1 MPLRIQA
8 KNISENFL
16 YRHSEDPN
24 KVLEVLEHAVLNCKP
39 EIRYRPGWQSK
50 YFFLPLSMAPVWLTD
65 FIVNRTTFS
74 HVKPADTMLLI
85 ISLIFIFYIIYI
97 LYQHFYPTPNISPNG
112 KYIFISG
119 CDTGFG
125 HGLAI
130 KLDKQGFN
138 VLAGVFASDNVNSL
152 QEKLSS
158 RATVFR
164 LDITKEEDIEA
175 AFQLVKQ
182 KTQVLHALVNNAGI
196 VTSGYID
203 WIQVDTVRQIMNVN
217 FFGHVTMTKRFLP
230 LLIAKRDSRV
240 VNMSSIC
247 GFISLPGSAAYCA
260 SKYAFE
266 SFSDCLRHEMRP
278 WHLRVSIIEP
288 GTMQTAMTERLE
300 VSLKNVWLQLPNDTR
315 KRWGE
320 QFFEKSFKLVIN
332 SPFIRY
338 SEDPEK
344 VIRVLE
350 HAIISTTPHI
360 RYRPGWQSSLF
371 FYPLSI
377 LPCWLVDKMF
387 SLGFNACPDGVK
399 LQLVSE

>member
-1 MPLRIQA
+1 
-8 KNISENFL
+8 
-16 YRHSEDPN
+16 
-24 KVLEVLEHAVLNCKP
+24 
-39 EIRYRPGWQSK
+39 
-50 YFFLPLSMAPVWLTD
+50 
-65 FIVNRTTFS
+65 
-74 HVKPADTMLLI
+74 MLLTISI
-85 ISLIFIFYIIYI
+85 IFLFYIIYI
-97 LYQHFYPTPNISPNG
+97 LYQYFNRTPNISPNG

-138 VLAGVFASDNVNSL
+138 VLAGVFTSDNVTSL
-152 QEKLSS
+152 REKLSS

-320 QFFEKSFKLVIN
+320 QFF
-332 SPFIRY
+332 PF
-338 SEDPEK
+338 
-344 VIRVLE
+344 L
-350 HAIISTTPHI
+350 
-360 RYRPGWQSSLF
+360 SL
-371 FYPLSI
+371 LRI
-377 LPCWLVDKMF
+377 LL
-387 SLGFNACPDGVK
+387 
-399 LQLVSE
+399 